1 MSETTF
7 QYRYVGNNIS
17 VFLNKSALLK
27 AYHISAFQHLSK
39 LENDFSDTG
48 HDLLDAI
55 ILPILGLIGIV
66 GNISGII
73 CFSKQI
79 NLTYYALMFSLAIS
93 DMVTILSFICYY
105 SLPLWLNHYT
115 ILEVPIIAYLF
126 FWSYIIWHI
135 SQLIDIYL
143 LISLSIERY
152 YSICRPMAYR
162 KHQISI
168 FLYLIPIIVVSSV
181 YCIPIYFEC
190 QIRDIGLQKYQIN
203 NGSLD
208 YLKDT
213 TVYLIKH
220 TNFKILNQYYHIF
233 YENVFK
239 LLVKCI
245 VPYIVLISTN
255 VLIVRTLCQF
265 DYTITKR
272 KSDAGLLENSDE
284 RKKSSQLRLHTN
296 AKGVYLRESQ
306 VHLAIV
312 NLAITIIF
320 LICYSMIWFWVI
332 YDLSVLLGPGVS
344 MVSILS
350 KCITSYLSI
359 L

>member
-1 MSETTF
+1 MS
-7 QYRYVGNNIS
+7 
-17 VFLNKSALLK
+17 
-27 AYHISAFQHLSK
+27 
-39 LENDFSDTG
+39 
-48 HDLLDAI
+48 
-55 ILPILGLIGIV
+55 
-66 GNISGII
+66 
-73 CFSKQI
+73 
-79 NLTYYALMFSLAIS
+79 
-93 DMVTILSFICYY
+93 
-105 SLPLWLNHYT
+105 
-115 ILEVPIIAYLF
+115 
-126 FWSYIIWHI
+126 
-135 SQLIDIYL
+135 
-143 LISLSIERY
+143 
-152 YSICRPMAYR
+152 
-162 KHQISI
+162 
-168 FLYLIPIIVVSSV
+168 
-181 YCIPIYFEC
+181 
-190 QIRDIGLQKYQIN
+190 QKYQIS

-208 YLKDT
+208 YLKNT

-359 L
+359 